1 MIAQRFRALGWV
13 AGIASA
19 ATGLYLISLQVAA
32 ERAKLEEVDRR
43 IAAAHRDMRQLQT
56 ELGTRA
62 SLRQLEKF
70 NAETLALSAPRA
82 SQYVHG
88 DTQLAA
94 LTMDATAPSANP
106 LVAVATVVAARAEP
120 TQAPVA
126 TAPSAPRPIPAVI
139 RRAAVPPAAQHIAP
153 NIAPNVERVAYS
165 PAPTGRMDRVAMVE
179 RAVVDRGTLGDLLRA
194 AARER
199 RKDR

>member
-13 AGIASA
+13 AGIACA

-43 IAAAHRDMRQLQT
+43 ISAAHRDMRQLQT

-70 NAETLALSAPRA
+70 NAETLALAAPRA

-88 DTQLAA
+88 DLQMAA
-94 LTMDATAPSANP
+94 LTADKPTTDTP
-106 LVAVATVVAARAEP
+106 LVAVATVAAARPAP
-120 TQAPVA
+120 TPAPTA
-126 TAPSAPRPIPAVI
+126 TAPAAPQAIPAVI
-139 RRAAVPPAAQHIAP
+139 RRAAPQPAVPHGATPL
-153 NIAPNVERVAYS
+153 ERVAYA
-165 PAPTGRMDRVAMVE
+165 PASTARLDRVAMVE
-179 RAVVDRGTLGDLLRA
+179 RAVVDRSTLGDLLRT

-199 RKDR
+199 RKDK